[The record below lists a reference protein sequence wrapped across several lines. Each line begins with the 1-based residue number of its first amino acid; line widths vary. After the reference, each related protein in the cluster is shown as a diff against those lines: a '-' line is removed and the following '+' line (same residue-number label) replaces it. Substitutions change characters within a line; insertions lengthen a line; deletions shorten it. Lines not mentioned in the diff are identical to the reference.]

1 LPEFI
6 WPSLFG
12 KEALSPV
19 LTKPLPVTM
28 AELARMKTQGVS
40 VVAVSDYAY
49 GKYKGDFPS
58 PPHADLN
65 PKKAYVII

>member
-1 LPEFI
+1 M
-6 WPSLFG
+6 
-12 KEALSPV
+12 